1 MGARSV
7 PSAVLSEE
15 FDALAP
21 ELIELRR
28 DLHRHPELSFS
39 EHRTSGIVADRLR
52 ALGLTPRTGV
62 GGTGVVADL
71 TGGAGDGPTLLIR
84 ADMDALPLTEVDGRD
99 YGSTE
104 PGRMHACGHD
114 AHTSALLGAA
124 QVLSER
130 AGELRGRVRFM
141 FQPAEEIGLGAL
153 AMIEDGVLD
162 GVDEAIGAHV
172 FSPVPYG
179 VAALRTGEFL
189 VGADLI
195 ELSVEGGGGH
205 SGIASQS
212 VDAVFAAAQLVSALQ
227 SIVARETAD
236 TETLVLTIASIE
248 GGTAANVIAST
259 VTLRGTIRWLDP
271 AVRERA
277 LSRIEQIAAGVC
289 AALRVTHTL
298 TVGSTMPVLRCAEEP
313 TALLSGAAE
322 ATGMTVVDPGIVT
335 ASEDFAN
342 VADRVPTGFIAVGAG
357 GPGCGVHH
365 APDFDIDERSIAT
378 TAEILARAAMRR
390 LSAG

>member
-1 MGARSV
+1 VGARPL
-7 PSAVLSEE
+7 PSAVLSDD
-15 FDALAP
+15 FDTAGP

-28 DLHRHPELSFS
+28 DLHRHPELSFH
-39 EHRTSGIVADRLR
+39 EHRTAGIVTDRLS
-52 ALGLTPRTGV
+52 ALGLAPRTGV
-62 GGTGVVADL
+62 GGTGVTADL
-71 TGGAGDGPTLLIR
+71 EGGGSGPTLLIR
-84 ADMDALPLTEVDGRD
+84 ADMDALPLDEVPGRE

-124 QVLSER
+124 AFLVDHRDEIH
-130 AGELRGRVRFM
+130 GRVRLM

-153 AMIEDGVLD
+153 AMIDDGVLD

-172 FSPVPYG
+172 FSPVPFG
-179 VAALRTGEFL
+179 AAALRSGEFL
-189 VGADLI
+189 VGADLF
-195 ELSVEGGGGH
+195 ELAVEGGGGH
-205 SGIASQS
+205 SGIASQA

-277 LSRIEQIAAGVC
+277 LARIEQIAAGVGG
-289 AALRVTHTL
+289 ALRVTHAFKII
-298 TVGSTMPVLRCAEEP
+298 STMPVLRCAEGP
-313 TALLSGAAE
+313 TALLSDAAT
-322 ATGMTVVDPGIVT
+322 AAGLTVVDPGIVT

-342 VADRVPTGFIAVGAG
+342 VAERVPAGFVAVGAG

-365 APDFDIDERSIAT
+365 APDFDIDERAIPL
-378 TAEILARAAMRR
+378 TARILAQAALAR
-390 LSAG
+390 LSAA

>member
-1 MGARSV
+1 VGARPL
-7 PSAVLSEE
+7 PSAVLSDD
-15 FDALAP
+15 FDTVTP

-28 DLHRHPELSFS
+28 DLHRHPELSFG
-39 EHRTSGIVADRLR
+39 EHRTAGIVADRLS

-62 GGTGVVADL
+62 GGTGVTADL
-71 TGGAGDGPTLLIR
+71 VGGGGPGPTLLIR
-84 ADMDALPLTEVDGRD
+84 ADMDALPLDEVDGRE

-114 AHTSALLGAA
+114 AHTSALIGT
-124 QVLSER
+124 
-130 AGELRGRVRFM
+130 AGFLVDRRDDLHGRVRFM

-172 FSPVPYG
+172 FSPVPFG
-179 VAALRTGEFL
+179 AAALRSGEFL
-189 VGADLI
+189 VGADLF
-195 ELSVEGGGGH
+195 ELAVEGGGGH

-236 TETLVLTIASIE
+236 TETLVLTIASID

-259 VTLRGTIRWLDP
+259 VTLRGTIRWLDRE
-271 AVRERA
+271 VRARA
-277 LSRIEQIAAGVC
+277 LDRIEQIAAGVC
-289 AALRVTHTL
+289 SALRVTHTF
-298 TVGSTMPVLRCAEEP
+298 TVLSTMPVLRCAEAP
-313 TALLSGAAE
+313 TTLLGEAAT
-322 ATGMTVVDPGIVT
+322 AAGLTVVDPGIVT

-342 VADRVPTGFIAVGAG
+342 VAEKVPAGFIAVGAG

-365 APDFDIDERSIAT
+365 APDFDIDERAIPL
-378 TAEILARAAMRR
+378 TARILAGAALAR
-390 LSAG
+390 LSAA